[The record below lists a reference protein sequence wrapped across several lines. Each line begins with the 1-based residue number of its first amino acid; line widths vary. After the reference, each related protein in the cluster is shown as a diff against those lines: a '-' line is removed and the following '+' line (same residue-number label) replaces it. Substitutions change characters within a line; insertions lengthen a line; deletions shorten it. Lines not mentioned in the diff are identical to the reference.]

1 MPPLLKSSERTL
13 LRRAFEV
20 LSRPLAEK
28 SLADWRGS
36 VLTSLIPLFKADSG
50 AFILPLA
57 GNTPATIAGR
67 PESYL
72 VDYGAH
78 LHLDFTARRLVEL
91 GGVASSANLF
101 NGNRRILTGS
111 DIYNVVFAPYDVE
124 DAMLCTTQVTE
135 RPIGALAG
143 YDFAPNGV
151 PLEALLAL
159 WAPTANYSAF
169 DEHGLQLMDLLRPA
183 LQAGT
188 QTWVDYG
195 HRAQSML
202 RMIDAAT
209 DGLALFDRSG
219 TLTHRNPALSHYLA
233 SDPEAAKV
241 EVELA
246 RLAHTFTGFR
256 LRPEDR
262 IPPRFELTFVTAA
275 GHYTLRATEGEPLL
289 GATAAVIIQV
299 HRIARKPFDE
309 TDLMRRFGL
318 TQREAEV
325 TVMLAQGAS
334 NKAIAARI
342 MTTEHTARR
351 HTENILRKLG
361 LNSRAQ
367 VANRLLASEP

>member
-1 MPPLLKSSERTL
+1 MPPLLKSAERVL

-36 VLTSLIPLFKADSG
+36 VITSLIPLFKADSG
-50 AFILPLA
+50 AFILPQA
-57 GNTPATIAGR
+57 GSTPATIAGR
-67 PESYL
+67 PDSYL
-72 VDYGAH
+72 LDYGAH
-78 LHLDFTARRLVEL
+78 QHLDFTARRLVEL

-111 DIYNVVFAPYDVE
+111 DIYNVVFAPYEVE
-124 DAMLCTTQVTE
+124 DAMLCATQVTE
-135 RPIGALAG
+135 RPIGALGG

-151 PLEALLAL
+151 PLEGLLAL
-159 WAPTANYSAF
+159 WAPTPNYSGF

-188 QTWVDYG
+188 QTWVDFG

-219 TLTHRNPALSHYLA
+219 RLTHRNPALSNYLVT
-233 SDPEAAKV
+233 DPEAPKV
-241 EVELA
+241 EAELA
-246 RLAHTFTGFR
+246 RLAHTFSGFR
-256 LRPEDR
+256 TDPGKLL
-262 IPPRFELTFVTAA
+262 PPRFELTFATAA

-289 GATAAVIIQV
+289 GVNAAVIIQV
-299 HRIARKPFDE
+299 HRIARKPFGE
-309 TDLMRRFGL
+309 PELMARFSL
-318 TQREAEV
+318 TRREAEV
-325 TVMLAQGAS
+325 AVMLAEGAS
-334 NKAIAARI
+334 NKAIAARLQ
-342 MTTEHTARR
+342 TTEHTARR
-351 HTENILRKLG
+351 HTENVLRKLG

-367 VANRLLASEP
+367 VAARLLSMEP